1 MPMIAMAGGAMLAGV
16 AEAEPDRNWFGRGGC
31 VEQHD
36 DGTMAVFVRGEL
48 LGTYSAADVATR
60 DVFIAVVLEQATRED
75 LARAFRVSLATVGRV
90 ATRFKRGG
98 ARAVADYGRR
108 GGWTVRTAKLELRL
122 AELFAQGLGP
132 RAAHRVVAEKAS
144 YGTVHAMHR
153 QWSADQAAPV
163 GTPAPPQQSLLA
175 LGASEA
181 TLDRRDEPQAT
192 ATPSAVEVAPAEGTR
207 GETTLEEVAP
217 PASAV
222 VQHLGSWLAL
232 GGLRELGFYEVADQ
246 HRGEGVA
253 MPSLRPAV
261 DAAAIALALGES
273 CVEGVRRLATP
284 SVETLIR
291 HVGGVSASWV
301 RRVLHD
307 FADAGSKTF
316 PGAMASRLLQRT
328 GEGEERVWLYVDGH
342 MRPYTGQHVIR
353 KGWRMQDKRAV
364 PGTTDYYCHDEDGCP
379 LWQVSTTS
387 HDSLCAWLMPVVD
400 FAHLSLGDEVKP
412 VLVFDRGGAF
422 PKSMAELRDAG
433 AEFVTYERKPYPELG
448 ATEFKDSLTITLAG
462 RPRRPIRIS
471 YIEAPQKNLRAGRG
485 RVRRIAMLTEEGAQ
499 VNLLAVSELPAET
512 LIRGQ
517 LARWGLQENQFKHGV
532 ERWGINHLDGRR
544 VEDYPP
550 DALVPNPARRR
561 IDRVLKLSHTTEGE
575 GWRKL
580 IRLEPGDPARERI
593 EREIQ
598 MAMDR
603 QRDLMA
609 LRAKVPK
616 MAPVSETP
624 LAGKLRRHEL
634 GYKNVLDTL
643 RSALANVE
651 SDFAV
656 MLARH
661 SGRPRE
667 AKKLLATLFA
677 APGTVS
683 VSSRGVTVRLM
694 PAATDSERVALRAF
708 LRDVTRLRFALPG
721 DPGRRRLRWALK

>member
-1 MPMIAMAGGAMLAGV
+1 MPMNATAGGAMLAGV

-75 LARAFRVSLATVGRV
+75 LVRAFRVSLATVGRV

-108 GGWTVRTAKLELRL
+108 GGWRVRTAKLEQRL
-122 AELFAQGLGP
+122 AELFVQGLGP

-153 QWSADQAAPV
+153 QWRAGRAAPV
-163 GTPAPPQQSLLA
+163 EAPAQPQQLLT

-181 TLDRRDEPQAT
+181 TLDQGGEREAT
-192 ATPSAVEVAPAEGTR
+192 ATPASVEMAPAEGTR
-207 GETTLEEVAP
+207 GETTLDEITP
-217 PASAV
+217 PGGAI
-222 VQHLGSWLAL
+222 VQQIGSWLVL
-232 GGLRELGFYEVADQ
+232 GGLRELGFYGIADQ
-246 HRGEGVA
+246 HRGEAVE
-253 MPSLRPAV
+253 MPSLRPAI
-261 DAAAIALALGES
+261 DAAAIALTLGEG

-284 SVETLIR
+284 SVETLLR

-307 FADAGSKTF
+307 FADVGSKTF
-316 PGAMASRLLQRT
+316 PGAMASRLLQRA

-400 FAHLSLGDEVKP
+400 FAHLSLGNEVKP

-422 PKSMAELRDAG
+422 PATMAELRDAD

-448 ATEFKDSLTITLAG
+448 ATEFKNSLTITLASQ
-462 RPRRPIRIS
+462 PRRPIRIS
-471 YIEAPQKNLRAGRG
+471 YIEAPRKNLRAGRG

-499 VNLLAVSELPAET
+499 VNLLAVSELPTET
-512 LIRGQ
+512 LIRGL

-580 IRLEPGDPARERI
+580 IRLKPRDPARKQI
-593 EREIQ
+593 EHEIQ

-609 LRAKVPK
+609 LRAKVPLL
-616 MAPVSETP
+616 APVSETP

-643 RSALANVE
+643 RTALANVE
-651 SDFAV
+651 SDLAV

-661 SGRPRE
+661 FDRPRE

-677 APGTVS
+677 APGTVR
-683 VSSRGVTVRLM
+683 VSSRGVSVRLM

-708 LRDVTRLRFALPG
+708 LRDVTRLRFSLPG
-721 DPGRRRLRWALK
+721 DPGRRRLRWTLK

>member
-1 MPMIAMAGGAMLAGV
+1 MKATAGGAMLAGV
-16 AEAEPDRNWFGRGGC
+16 AEAEPDRSWFGRGGC

-48 LGTYSAADVATR
+48 LGTYSSADVATR

-75 LARAFRVSLATVGRV
+75 LARAFRVSPATVGRV
-90 ATRFKRGG
+90 ATRYKRGG

-108 GGWTVRTAKLELRL
+108 GGWTVRTAKLEQRL
-122 AELFAQGLGP
+122 AELFTQGLGP

-144 YGTVHAMHR
+144 YGTVHAIHR
-153 QWSADQAAPV
+153 QWSAGRAAPV
-163 GTPAPPQQSLLA
+163 EAPASPQQSLE

-181 TLDRRDEPQAT
+181 MLDQPEEGQAT
-192 ATPSAVEVAPAEGTR
+192 EPASVAVAPAEGR
-207 GETTLEEVAP
+207 LGETTLDEVMP
-217 PASAV
+217 PVGAI
-222 VQHLGSWLAL
+222 VQQVGSWLML
-232 GGLRELGFYEVADQ
+232 GGLRELGFYELAEE
-246 HRGEGVA
+246 HRGEA
-253 MPSLRPAV
+253 MAMASLRPAI
-261 DAAAIALALGES
+261 DAAAIALTLGEV

-284 SVETLIR
+284 SVETLLR
-291 HVGGVSASWV
+291 HASGVSASWV
-301 RRVLHD
+301 RRVLHE
-307 FADAGSKTF
+307 FADVGSKTF

-328 GEGEERVWLYVDGH
+328 GEGDERVWLYVDGH
-342 MRPYTGQHVIR
+342 MRPYTGHHLIR

-400 FAHLSLGDEVKP
+400 FAHLSLGEAVTP
-412 VLVFDRGGAF
+412 VLAFDRGGAF

-448 ATEFKDSLTITLAG
+448 ANEFTNSLSITLAS
-462 RPRRPIRIS
+462 RPKRPIRIS
-471 YIEAPQKNLRAGRG
+471 YVEAPQKNLRAGRG

-517 LARWGLQENQFKHGV
+517 LARWGLQENQFKHSV
-532 ERWGINHLDGRR
+532 ERWGLNHLDGRR
-544 VEDYPP
+544 VEDYPA

-580 IRLEPGDPARERI
+580 IRLEAGDPARKRI

-598 MAMDR
+598 LAMDR

-609 LRAKVPK
+609 LRATVPLL
-616 MAPVSETP
+616 APVSETP

-643 RSALANVE
+643 RTALANVE

-667 AKKLLATLFA
+667 AKKLLATLSA
-677 APGTVS
+677 APGTVR
-683 VSSRGVTVRLM
+683 VSSRGISVRLM
-694 PAATDSERVALRAF
+694 PAATDSERVTLRAF
-708 LRDVTRLRFALPG
+708 LRDVTRLRLALPG
-721 DPGRRRLRWALK
+721 DPGRRRLRWTLK

>member
-1 MPMIAMAGGAMLAGV
+1 MLAGV
-16 AEAEPDRNWFGRGGC
+16 AEAEPDRSWFGRGGC

-48 LGTYSAADVATR
+48 LGAYSAADVATR
-60 DVFIAVVLEQATRED
+60 DVFIAVVLEQAAREA
-75 LARAFRVSLATVGRV
+75 LARAFRVSPATVGRV

-108 GGWTVRTAKLELRL
+108 GGWTVRTEKLELRL
-122 AELFAQGLGP
+122 TELFAQGLGP

-153 QWSADQAAPV
+153 QWSAGRAVPV
-163 GTPAPPQQSLLA
+163 VEAPAPPQQLLA
-175 LGASEA
+175 LVANEA
-181 TLDRRDEPQAT
+181 TLDQRDEPEAT
-192 ATPSAVEVAPAEGTR
+192 ATPAVKVAPAEGTR

-217 PASAV
+217 PAGAI
-222 VQHLGSWLAL
+222 VQQVGSWLML
-232 GGLRELGFYEVADQ
+232 GGLRELGFYELADQ
-246 HRGEGVA
+246 HRGEAVA
-253 MPSLRPAV
+253 RPSLRPAI
-261 DAAAIALALGES
+261 DAAAIALTLGEV

-284 SVETLIR
+284 SMETLLR
-291 HVGGVSASWV
+291 HAGGVSASWV

-307 FADAGSKTF
+307 FADVGSKTF

-400 FAHLSLGDEVKP
+400 FAHLSLGDAVKP

-448 ATEFKDSLTITLAG
+448 ATEFKNSLTITLAS
-462 RPRRPIRIS
+462 RPKRPIRIS

-517 LARWGLQENQFKHGV
+517 LARWGVQENQFKHGV

-544 VEDYPP
+544 VEDYPA

-580 IRLEPGDPARERI
+580 IRLDAGDPARKRI

-609 LRAKVPK
+609 LRAKVPLL
-616 MAPVSETP
+616 APVSETP

-643 RSALANVE
+643 RTALANVE

-656 MLARH
+656 MLARR

-667 AKKLLATLFA
+667 AKKLLATLVA
-677 APGTVS
+677 APGTVR

-708 LRDVTRLRFALPG
+708 LRDVTRLRLALPG
-721 DPGRRRLRWALK
+721 DPGRRRLRWTLK

>member
-1 MPMIAMAGGAMLAGV
+1 MLPGV
-16 AEAEPDRNWFGRGGC
+16 AEAEPDRIWFGRGGC

-108 GGWTVRTAKLELRL
+108 GGWTVRTAKLQQRL
-122 AELFAQGLGP
+122 AELFAEGLGP
-132 RAAHRVVAEKAS
+132 RAAQRVVAEKAS

-153 QWSADQAAPV
+153 QWSAGRALPV
-163 GTPAPPQQSLLA
+163 EAPAPPQQLLV

-181 TLDRRDEPQAT
+181 TLDKRDEPQAT

-253 MPSLRPAV
+253 MPSLRPAI

-307 FADAGSKTF
+307 FADVGSKTF

-328 GEGEERVWLYVDGH
+328 GEGDERVWLYVDGH

-353 KGWRMQDKRAV
+353 KGWRMQGKRAV

-422 PKSMAELRDAG
+422 PRSMAELRDAG

-448 ATEFKDSLTITLAG
+448 ATEFKNSLTITLAS

-580 IRLEPGDPARERI
+580 IRLEPGDPARKRI
-593 EREIQ
+593 ERQIQ

-603 QRDLMA
+603 QRDLIS
-609 LRAKVPK
+609 LRAKVPL
-616 MAPVSETP
+616 MARVSETP

-667 AKKLLATLFA
+667 AKKLLATLFT
-677 APGTVS
+677 APGTLR
-683 VSSRGVTVRLM
+683 VSSRSVTVLLM
-694 PAATDSERVALRAF
+694 PAATDSERVALSAF
-708 LRDVTRLRFALPG
+708 LRDVTCLRHALPG